1 MESDSS
7 KEKTR
12 YAIVGCGGRGIFT
25 FAKPILKSF
34 KHTSDLVAFCDI
46 NQGRMDYANRALE
59 ACVPTFLDFDRMLC
73 EANPDTV
80 IVCTKDSTH
89 HEFIIRAFRHG
100 CDVISEKPMT
110 TDEEKC
116 RLIQAAERETGRKL
130 TVTFNCRFIPYCTRI
145 KELLSQG
152 VIGKILSVDY
162 QYLLD
167 RSHGADYFRRW
178 HARKENSGGLLV
190 HKSSHHFDL
199 VNWWLDQD
207 PTEVFALGSLQFY
220 GPNRKS
226 RGDRCLTCDH
236 RTNCEFYF
244 DIAKPPDFGAAFDS
258 AELYQKNECFDGY
271 IRDRCVF
278 DDEIDIEDTMT
289 LAVRYSGGTQM
300 SYSLNAHAI
309 YEGWQIAFN
318 GTEGRL
324 EASEWHGRSDVDTDK
339 QDILIHRPGKPV
351 EVISV
356 PVDPGEHG
364 GGDIRLHQMLFGAPQ
379 PDPFGQMAN
388 SRAGAMSILTGIA
401 GNKSI
406 ATGKPVLIAEL
417 S

>member
-1 MESDSS
+1 
-7 KEKTR
+7 
-12 YAIVGCGGRGIFT
+12 
-25 FAKPILKSF
+25 
-34 KHTSDLVAFCDI
+34 
-46 NQGRMDYANRALE
+46 
-59 ACVPTFLDFDRMLC
+59 
-73 EANPDTV
+73 
-80 IVCTKDSTH
+80 
-89 HEFIIRAFRHG
+89 
-100 CDVISEKPMT
+100 
-110 TDEEKC
+110 
-116 RLIQAAERETGRKL
+116 
-130 TVTFNCRFIPYCTRI
+130 
-145 KELLSQG
+145 
-152 VIGKILSVDY
+152 
-162 QYLLD
+162 
-167 RSHGADYFRRW
+167 
-178 HARKENSGGLLV
+178 
-190 HKSSHHFDL
+190 
-199 VNWWLDQD
+199 
-207 PTEVFALGSLQFY
+207 
-220 GPNRKS
+220 
-226 RGDRCLTCDH
+226 
-236 RTNCEFYF
+236 
-244 DIAKPPDFGAAFDS
+244 
-258 AELYQKNECFDGY
+258 
-271 IRDRCVF
+271 
-278 DDEIDIEDTMT
+278 MT